1 MARKSPRKPQKAA
14 ARKPSQK
21 KPTASSKPAIF
32 SQAKQ
37 GRAVN
42 PILLALAGVIVVFAV
57 ALGAR
62 FIIGRDAPENDVAV
76 VEREAP
82 VIAPA
87 VTPVKP
93 PTPKVAEPA
102 PPPEPPA
109 RAAEPAPASVPA
121 PTPQVT
127 EAPAPVP
134 VPVPPPPPAP
144 TPKPVVAMLPPPAVP
159 PAAPLEPPKVAPG
172 SPLWKKN
179 ALPFRAQPG
188 KPAIAIVIDDMG
200 VDRKRSNRMVSLP
213 GPLTLAWLPYAHELP
228 AQARAARAAG
238 HELMLHLPM
247 EPTGSADPGPQA
259 LRVSLDKGEILRRT
273 KLALDSFDGYVGV
286 NNHMGSRFTADHAA
300 MAPVLGEIARRG
312 LLWLDSRTT
321 PKSAGLTIARDLQMP
336 FAGRDI
342 FLDNEMTVKAVRG
355 QLAKAEQVARSQ
367 GYAIAIGHP
376 HDATIDALASWMP
389 EVQKRGFALVPVS
402 AVVRA
407 HHTGG

>member
-1 MARKSPRKPQKAA
+1 MAKKTPRKPQKAA
-14 ARKPSQK
+14 ARKPSPK
-21 KPTASSKPAIF
+21 TPAAAS
-32 SQAKQ
+32 
-37 GRAVN
+37 GRAVS
-42 PILLALAGVIVVFAV
+42 PVLLALAGVIAVFAV

-62 FIIGRDAPENDVAV
+62 FIIGRDAPETESM

-87 VTPVKP
+87 SPIKAP
-93 PTPKVAEPA
+93 PPKVAEAPPPPPPVREAEPVPA
-102 PPPEPPA
+102 PP
-109 RAAEPAPASVPA
+109 
-121 PTPQVT
+121 PQVT

-134 VPVPPPPPAP
+134 VPAPPPPPAM
-144 TPKPVVAMLPPPAVP
+144 TPKPVVAMLPPPV
-159 PAAPLEPPKVAPG
+159 APLEPPKVAPG

-179 ALPFRAQPG
+179 ALPFRAPPG

-200 VDRKRSNRMVSLP
+200 VDRKRSNRAVSLP
-213 GPLTLAWLPYAHELP
+213 APLTLAWLPYAHELP

-247 EPTGSADPGPQA
+247 EPSGSADPGPQA

-273 KLALDSFDGYVGV
+273 KAALDSFDGYVGV
-286 NNHMGSRFTADHAA
+286 NNHMGSRFTADSAA

-321 PKSAGLTIARDLQMP
+321 AKSAGLTLAREFQMP

-342 FLDNEMTVKAVRG
+342 FLDNEMTVSAVRG
-355 QLAKAEQVARSQ
+355 QLAKTEQVARRQ

-389 EVQKRGFALVPVS
+389 EVQKRGFVLVPVS

>member
-1 MARKSPRKPQKAA
+1 MSP
-14 ARKPSQK
+14 
-21 KPTASSKPAIF
+21 
-32 SQAKQ
+32 
-37 GRAVN
+37 V
-42 PILLALAGVIVVFAV
+42 LLALAGVIAVFAV

-62 FIIGRDAPENDVAV
+62 FIIGRDAPETETV

-87 VTPVKP
+87 APIKAP
-93 PTPKVAEPA
+93 LPPKVAEA
-102 PPPEPPA
+102 PPPPPV
-109 RAAEPAPASVPA
+109 REAEPAPAPVPA
-121 PTPQVT
+121 PTPAPQVT
-127 EAPAPVP
+127 EAPALAPVP
-134 VPVPPPPPAP
+134 VPAPPPPPVL
-144 TPKPVVAMLPPPAVP
+144 TPKPVVAMLPPPMVP
-159 PAAPLEPPKVAPG
+159 AEPPKVAPG

-179 ALPFRAQPG
+179 ALPFRAPPG

-200 VDRKRSNRMVSLP
+200 VDRKRSNRTVSLP
-213 GPLTLAWLPYAHELP
+213 APLTLAWLPYAHELP

-247 EPTGSADPGPQA
+247 EPSGSADPGPLA

-273 KLALDSFDGYVGV
+273 KAALDSFDGYVGV
-286 NNHMGSRFTADHAA
+286 NNHMGSRFTADSAA

-321 PKSAGLTIARDLQMP
+321 AKSAGLTLARELQMP

-342 FLDNEMTVKAVRG
+342 FLDNEMTVSAVRG
-355 QLAKAEQVARSQ
+355 QLAKTEQVARKQ

-389 EVQKRGFALVPVS
+389 EVQKRGFVLVPVS

-407 HHTGG
+407 HHAGG

>member
-1 MARKSPRKPQKAA
+1 MAKTTPRKPQKAA
-14 ARKPSQK
+14 ARKPSPK
-21 KPTASSKPAIF
+21 TPAAAS
-32 SQAKQ
+32 
-37 GRAVN
+37 GRAVSLV
-42 PILLALAGVIVVFAV
+42 LLALAGVIAVFAV

-62 FIIGRDAPENDVAV
+62 FIIGRDAPETETV

-87 VTPVKP
+87 APIKAP
-93 PTPKVAEPA
+93 PSKVAEA
-102 PPPEPPA
+102 PPPPPPV
-109 RAAEPAPASVPA
+109 REAEAVPA
-121 PTPQVT
+121 PVPEPPPQVT

-134 VPVPPPPPAP
+134 VPAPPPPPAL
-144 TPKPVVAMLPPPAVP
+144 TPKPVVAMLPPPV
-159 PAAPLEPPKVAPG
+159 APLEPPKVAPG

-179 ALPFRAQPG
+179 ALPFRAPPG

-200 VDRKRSNRMVSLP
+200 VDRKRSNRTVSLP
-213 GPLTLAWLPYAHELP
+213 APLTLAWLPYAHELP

-247 EPTGSADPGPQA
+247 EPSGSADPGPQA

-273 KLALDSFDGYVGV
+273 KAALDSFDGYVGV
-286 NNHMGSRFTADHAA
+286 NNHMGSRFTADSAA

-321 PKSAGLTIARDLQMP
+321 AKSAGLTLARELQMP

-342 FLDNEMTVKAVRG
+342 FLDNEMTVSAVRG
-355 QLAKAEQVARSQ
+355 QLAKTEQVARKQ

-389 EVQKRGFALVPVS
+389 EVQKRGFVLVPVS

>member
-1 MARKSPRKPQKAA
+1 MARQSPRKPQKAA
-14 ARKPSQK
+14 ARKPSPK
-21 KPTASSKPAIF
+21 TPAAASGRATP
-32 SQAKQ
+32 
-37 GRAVN
+37 GRAVS
-42 PILLALAGVIVVFAV
+42 PILLALAGVIAVFVVAF
-57 ALGAR
+57 GAR
-62 FIIGRDAPENDVAV
+62 FLIGRDAPETDMAV

-87 VTPVKP
+87 VPSAIAPVKP
-93 PTPKVAEPA
+93 PPPKVAET
-102 PPPEPPA
+102 PPSPEPPA
-109 RAAEPAPASVPA
+109 QREPEPTPAPPS
-121 PTPQVT
+121 PQVT
-127 EAPAPVP
+127 EAPAAVAVP
-134 VPVPPPPPAP
+134 APPPPPAL
-144 TPKPVVAMLPPPAVP
+144 TPKPVVAMLPPPVA
-159 PAAPLEPPKVAPG
+159 PAEPPKAAPG

-179 ALPFRAQPG
+179 ALPFRAPPG

-200 VDRKRSNRMVSLP
+200 VDRKRSNRTVSLP
-213 GPLTLAWLPYAHELP
+213 APLTLAWLPYAHELP
-228 AQARAARAAG
+228 VQARAARAAG

-247 EPTGSADPGPQA
+247 EPSGSADPGPQA

-273 KLALDSFDGYVGV
+273 KAALDSFDGYVGV

-321 PKSAGLTIARDLQMP
+321 AKSAGLTIARELQMP

-342 FLDNEMTVKAVRG
+342 FLDNEMTVPAVRS
-355 QLAKAEQVARSQ
+355 QLAKTEQVARSQ

-389 EVQKRGFALVPVS
+389 EVQKRGFVLVPVS

>member
-14 ARKPSQK
+14 ARKPSPK
-21 KPTASSKPAIF
+21 TPAAASGRPAP
-32 SQAKQ
+32 
-37 GRAVN
+37 GRAVS
-42 PILLALAGVIVVFAV
+42 PILLALAGVIAVFAV

-62 FIIGRDAPENDVAV
+62 FIIGRDAPETAV

-87 VTPVKP
+87 VPPAVAPVKP
-93 PTPKVAEPA
+93 PPPKVAAAP

-109 RAAEPAPASVPA
+109 PREPEPAPTPA
-121 PTPQVT
+121 PQVT
-127 EAPAPVP
+127 EALAPVP
-134 VPVPPPPPAP
+134 VPAPPPPPAL
-144 TPKPVVAMLPPPAVP
+144 TPKPVVAMLPPPV
-159 PAAPLEPPKVAPG
+159 APLEPPKVAPG

-179 ALPFRAQPG
+179 ALPFRAPPG

-200 VDRKRSNRMVSLP
+200 VDRKRSNRTVSLP
-213 GPLTLAWLPYAHELP
+213 APLTLAWLPYAHELP

-247 EPTGSADPGPQA
+247 EPSGSADPGPQA

-273 KLALDSFDGYVGV
+273 KAALDSFDGYVGV
-286 NNHMGSRFTADHAA
+286 NNHMGSRFTADSAA

-321 PKSAGLTIARDLQMP
+321 AKSAGLTLARELQMP

-342 FLDNEMTVKAVRG
+342 FLDNEMTVPAVRS
-355 QLAKAEQVARSQ
+355 QLAKTEQVARSQ

-389 EVQKRGFALVPVS
+389 EVQKRGFVLVPVS

>member
-1 MARKSPRKPQKAA
+1 MAKTTPRKPQKAA
-14 ARKPSQK
+14 ARKPSPK
-21 KPTASSKPAIF
+21 TPAAAS
-32 SQAKQ
+32 
-37 GRAVN
+37 GRAVS
-42 PILLALAGVIVVFAV
+42 PVLLALAGVIAVFAV

-62 FIIGRDAPENDVAV
+62 FIIGRDAPETETV

-87 VTPVKP
+87 APIKAP
-93 PTPKVAEPA
+93 PPKVAEA
-102 PPPEPPA
+102 PPPPPPV
-109 RAAEPAPASVPA
+109 REAEAVPA
-121 PTPQVT
+121 PVPEPPPQVT

-134 VPVPPPPPAP
+134 VPAPPPPPAL
-144 TPKPVVAMLPPPAVP
+144 TPKPVVAMLPPPV
-159 PAAPLEPPKVAPG
+159 APLEPPKVAPG

-179 ALPFRAQPG
+179 ALPFRAPPG

-200 VDRKRSNRMVSLP
+200 VDRKRSNRTVSLP
-213 GPLTLAWLPYAHELP
+213 APLTLAWLPYAHELP

-247 EPTGSADPGPQA
+247 EPSGSADPGPQA

-273 KLALDSFDGYVGV
+273 KAALDSFDGYVGV
-286 NNHMGSRFTADHAA
+286 NNHMGSRFTADSAA

-321 PKSAGLTIARDLQMP
+321 AKSAGLTLARELQMP

-342 FLDNEMTVKAVRG
+342 FLDNEMTVSAVRG
-355 QLAKAEQVARSQ
+355 QLAKTEQVARRQ

-389 EVQKRGFALVPVS
+389 EVQKRGFVLVPVS

>member
-1 MARKSPRKPQKAA
+1 M
-14 ARKPSQK
+14 
-21 KPTASSKPAIF
+21 
-32 SQAKQ
+32 
-37 GRAVN
+37 
-42 PILLALAGVIVVFAV
+42 LALAGVIAVFAV

-62 FIIGRDAPENDVAV
+62 FIIGRDAPQKESV

-87 VTPVKP
+87 SPIKAP
-93 PTPKVAEPA
+93 PKVAEA
-102 PPPEPPA
+102 PPPPPPV
-109 RAAEPAPASVPA
+109 REAEPAPAPVPA
-121 PTPQVT
+121 PPPQVT

-134 VPVPPPPPAP
+134 VPAPPPPPAM
-144 TPKPVVAMLPPPAVP
+144 TPKPVVAMLPPPV
-159 PAAPLEPPKVAPG
+159 APLEPPKVAPG

-179 ALPFRAQPG
+179 ALPFRAPPG

-200 VDRKRSNRMVSLP
+200 VDRKRSNRAVSLP
-213 GPLTLAWLPYAHELP
+213 APLTLAWLPYAHELP

-247 EPTGSADPGPQA
+247 EPSGSADPGPQA

-273 KLALDSFDGYVGV
+273 KAALDSFDGYVGV
-286 NNHMGSRFTADHAA
+286 NNHMGSRFTADSAA

-321 PKSAGLTIARDLQMP
+321 AKSAGLTLAREFQMP

-342 FLDNEMTVKAVRG
+342 FLDNEMTVSAVRG
-355 QLAKAEQVARSQ
+355 QLAKTEQVARKQ

-389 EVQKRGFALVPVS
+389 EVQKRGFVLVPVS

>member
-1 MARKSPRKPQKAA
+1 M
-14 ARKPSQK
+14 
-21 KPTASSKPAIF
+21 
-32 SQAKQ
+32 
-37 GRAVN
+37 
-42 PILLALAGVIVVFAV
+42 LALAGVIAVFAV

-62 FIIGRDAPENDVAV
+62 FIIGRDAPETETV

-87 VTPVKP
+87 APIKTPP
-93 PTPKVAEPA
+93 PKVADA
-102 PPPEPPA
+102 PPPPPPPPV
-109 RAAEPAPASVPA
+109 REAEPAPAPVPA
-121 PTPQVT
+121 PPPQVT

-134 VPVPPPPPAP
+134 VPAPPPPPAM
-144 TPKPVVAMLPPPAVP
+144 TPKPVVAMLPPPV
-159 PAAPLEPPKVAPG
+159 APLEPPKVAPG

-179 ALPFRAQPG
+179 ALPFRAPPG

-200 VDRKRSNRMVSLP
+200 VDRKRSNRAVSLP
-213 GPLTLAWLPYAHELP
+213 APLTLAWLPYAHELP

-247 EPTGSADPGPQA
+247 EPSGAADPGPQA

-273 KLALDSFDGYVGV
+273 KAALDSFDGYVGV
-286 NNHMGSRFTADHAA
+286 NNHMGSRFTADSAA

-321 PKSAGLTIARDLQMP
+321 AKSAGLTLARELQMP

-342 FLDNEMTVKAVRG
+342 FLDNEMTVTAVRG
-355 QLAKAEQVARSQ
+355 QLAKTEQVARKQ

-389 EVQKRGFALVPVS
+389 EVQKRGFVLVPVS

-407 HHTGG
+407 HHAGG